1 MLITLAGVIGVGKS
15 SMTDI
20 LSKILDTKAVYEP
33 VEDNPLLE
41 LFYQDKKK
49 YGFLFQIDMI
59 SKRFEMIQEAQ
70 SVNNGVLDR
79 SIYEDKIFLHQLH
92 QEGNVSDLELQIY
105 NNLLD
110 RMLKELKGLP
120 KKSPDLMIVLNCTFE
135 EEIKR
140 INKRARAF
148 EKVHEGSELYEYFKL
163 HHENYQKWIQEDLDF
178 PKLVIDVTD
187 KDFVN
192 NQRDRYDILSEIMYK
207 LCEVGAISFKE
218 YWDFLKYGHSKDF
231 KLMK

>member
-20 LSKILDTKAVYEP
+20 LSKKLNTKAVYEP

-92 QEGNVSDLELQIY
+92 QEGNVTDLELQIY

-148 EKVHEGSELYEYFKL
+148 EKVHEGSELYEYFRL
-163 HHENYQKWIQEDLDF
+163 HHENYQKWIKEDLDF

-192 NQRDRYDILSEIMYK
+192 DPIDQYHIIYKIMHKLYD
-207 LCEVGAISFKE
+207 VGAISYKQYYE
-218 YWDFLKYGHSKDF
+218 YVK
-231 KLMK
+231 